1 MGVVTVDLKTD
12 DFKGAVEKDGILF
25 VDFWASWCGP
35 CRSFA
40 PVYADVAAEN
50 PDIVFAK
57 VDTDAEQQIAAAFQI
72 QSIPTLMIFRD
83 RVMVFAQPGALP
95 KGALQSL
102 VKQVRAL
109 DMDEVRKEIAATEA
123 AEAVEAHD
131 GPSRAE
137 EANDEA
143 AGESEA

>member
-1 MGVVTVDLKTD
+1 MGASTVDLKTD

-40 PVYADVAAEN
+40 PVYEDVAGEN

-102 VKQVRAL
+102 VGQVRAL
-109 DMDEVRKEIAATEA
+109 DMDEVRKEIAAHEA
-123 AEAVEAHD
+123 EPAQAHD
-131 GPSRAE
+131 GVSRAE

>member
-1 MGVVTVDLKTD
+1 
-12 DFKGAVEKDGILF
+12 
-25 VDFWASWCGP
+25 
-35 CRSFA
+35 
-40 PVYADVAAEN
+40 VYDQVAGEN

-102 VKQVRAL
+102 VGQVRAL
-109 DMDEVRKEIAATEA
+109 DMDEVRKEIAAHEA
-123 AEAVEAHD
+123 EPAQAHD
-131 GPSRAE
+131 GVSRAE

>member
-1 MGVVTVDLKTD
+1 MGAVTVDLKTD

-72 QSIPTLMIFRD
+72 QSIPTLMIFRE

-102 VKQVRAL
+102 VKQVREL
-109 DMDEVRKEIAATEA
+109 DMDEVRKEIAAHEAEA
-123 AEAVEAHD
+123 AQAQGDA
-131 GPSRAE
+131 SRE
-137 EANDEA
+137 REPNDEA

>member
-1 MGVVTVDLKTD
+1 MGAFTVNLKTD

-40 PVYADVAAEN
+40 PVYEDVAGEN

-72 QSIPTLMIFRD
+72 QSMMIFRE

-102 VKQVRAL
+102 VKQVREL
-109 DMDEVRKEIAATEA
+109 DMDEVRKEIAAHE
-123 AEAVEAHD
+123 AEAVQAHD
-131 GPSRAE
+131 GGSRE
-137 EANDEA
+137 REANDEA